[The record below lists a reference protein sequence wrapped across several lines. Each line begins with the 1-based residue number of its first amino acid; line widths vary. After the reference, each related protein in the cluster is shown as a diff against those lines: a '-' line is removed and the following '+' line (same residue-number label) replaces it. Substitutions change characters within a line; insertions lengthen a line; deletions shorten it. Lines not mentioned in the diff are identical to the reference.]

1 MKIRPAHLS
10 VVSLFVVGVCS
21 APAPDESAASDP
33 PPASTQTSTDLLVGA
48 WTLTS
53 WVNRGSDGSVS
64 YPMGEQAMGQIT
76 YTASGRMSAHLMR
89 PGRTASGASNADPAQ
104 AIQSGY
110 FGYYG
115 TYAVSEEEGVV
126 THFVEGSISPGYVG
140 SEQRRRF
147 EFDGPDRVT
156 LRPPTGTQGGV
167 ERTSELVWER
177 VR

>member
-10 VVSLFVVGVCS
+10 VVSLLVAVACA
-21 APAPDESAASDP
+21 APAPDEPAASDTSN
-33 PPASTQTSTDLLVGA
+33 ATAQTIEDQLVGA
-48 WTLTS
+48 WTLIS

-64 YPMGEQAMGQIT
+64 YPMGEQAEGQII

-89 PGRTASGASNADPAQ
+89 PGRTASGTSTGSSQ
-104 AIQSGY
+104 AIQQGY

-115 TYAVSEEEGVV
+115 TYVVSEEEGVV
-126 THFVEGSISPGYVG
+126 THYVEGSISPGYVG
-140 SEQRRRF
+140 NQQRRRF
-147 EFDGPDRVT
+147 EFDGPDRIT
-156 LRPPTGTQGGV
+156 LRPPTSTLGGV

>member
-1 MKIRPAHLS
+1 MKIHPAHFFVLS
-10 VVSLFVVGVCS
+10 LVVAVACS
-21 APAPDESAASDP
+21 APAPDESAASDSP
-33 PPASTQTSTDLLVGA
+33 PESAQTSTDLLVGA

-53 WVNRGSDGSVS
+53 WVNRGSDGSLS
-64 YPMGEQAMGQIT
+64 YPMGEQAEGQII

-89 PGRTASGASNADPAQ
+89 PGRTSSGASNAGTSQ

-115 TYAVSEEEGVV
+115 TYGVSEEEGVV

-147 EFDGPDRVT
+147 EFDGPDRII
-156 LRPPTGTQGGV
+156 LRPPTSTQGGV